1 VIRRRPT
8 KRPQTN
14 IFVKANHAI
23 RFPEVRVLSEHG
35 DMLGVMPIAEAQQMA
50 VNSDKDLVLLTEKA
64 EPPIVKIIDLA
75 KHKYQMQQ
83 KQAESRKKAR
93 NQDIKEV
100 QFSPFIGEGDFQTKL
115 RKVTE
120 FLTRGDKVRVTVDFK
135 RGRTI
140 TKKEFGFEV
149 LNKVFAATADIS
161 VIETQPQFFGKK
173 LQAQL
178 MPGKKHKENNEPKV
192 EKETEKAEVEG

>member
-1 VIRRRPT
+1 MIRRRPT

-23 RFPEVRVLSEHG
+23 RFPEVRVLSERG
-35 DMLGVMPIAEAQQMA
+35 EMLGVMPIAEAQRQA
-50 VNSDKDLVLLTEKA
+50 AEAEKDLVLLTEKA

-75 KHKYQMQQ
+75 KHKYQVQQ
-83 KQAESRKKAR
+83 KMAESRKKAR
-93 NQDIKEV
+93 SQDIKEV

-120 FLTRGDKVRVTVDFK
+120 FLNRGDKVRVTVDFK
-135 RGRTI
+135 RGRSI

-178 MPGKKHKENNEPKV
+178 MPGKKHKENNEPQN
-192 EKETEKAEVEG
+192 EAKEG

>member
-1 VIRRRPT
+1 
-8 KRPQTN
+8 
-14 IFVKANHAI
+14 
-23 RFPEVRVLSEHG
+23 
-35 DMLGVMPIAEAQQMA
+35 MPIAEAQQKA
-50 VNSDKDLVLLTEKA
+50 AQAEKDLVLLTEKA

-120 FLTRGDKVRVTVDFK
+120 FLDRGDKVRVTVDFK
-135 RGRTI
+135 RGRAI

-178 MPGKKHKENNEPKV
+178 MPSKKHKENSEPKAEA
-192 EKETEKAEVEG
+192 EKEG